1 MMQKFRRHQNS
12 THYSVILVFSTGHA
26 MRAEKLLKNAG
37 ISCKMIPVP
46 RHLSSDC
53 GVSVRI
59 EQQDKKKVL
68 EVFEKN
74 QFDYDAIVDD
84 GR

>member
-1 MMQKFRRHQNS
+1 MMQKIRHHQNS
-12 THYSVILVFSTGHA
+12 IKYSIILVFSTGHA
-26 MRAEKLLKNAG
+26 IRAEKLLKNAG
-37 ISCKMIPVP
+37 ISCGMVPVP
-46 RHLSSDC
+46 RYLSSDC

-74 QFDYDAIVDD
+74 HFDYDAIVDE